1 MKNKQNLLQSFLGFT
16 VRVPV
21 FLTSSTVFI
30 SSLVLFTSL
39 FTTHSKSIAQNTPP
53 VEPLVPAAARVQQPA
68 TIKLQNLTLM
78 TVGSYCKDLASW
90 ANSDNSGTTYSLTVT
105 VVTNN
110 PNGLGRL
117 YTGTVGEK
125 VSNFLGRADQFLFS
139 SGGDI
144 YTNRRTDLFN
154 PNTLPFKGGFNW
166 VCNSSK
172 NDQASISIT
181 YPEYTNPLTNAKISS
196 RSEGFKVKNI
206 KLVNNLLY
214 GQVEEADGKL
224 SEAII
229 SFQKYSQGTIK

>member
-1 MKNKQNLLQSFLGFT
+1 MKDQQNSLKSFLEFT
-16 VRVPV
+16 VRVPIV
-21 FLTSSTVFI
+21 LTSSTVFI
-30 SSLVLFTSL
+30 GSLVLSTSL
-39 FTTHSKSIAQNTPP
+39 FTTPSKSIAQSTPS
-53 VEPLVPAAARVQQPA
+53 L
-68 TIKLQNLTLM
+68 I
-78 TVGSYCKDLASW
+78 SYCRDLASW
-90 ANSDNSGTTYSLTVT
+90 ANSDTSSTAYQLGVT

-110 PNGLGRL
+110 SDGLGRL

-125 VSNFLGRADQFLFS
+125 VRNFLGRADQFLFS
-139 SGGDI
+139 SGGGI
-144 YTNRRTDLFN
+144 YTNTTNTDLFN
-154 PNTLPFKGGFNW
+154 PNTLPLKGGFSW

-196 RSEGFKVKNI
+196 RREGFKVKNI

-214 GQVEEADGKL
+214 GQVEEADDKL